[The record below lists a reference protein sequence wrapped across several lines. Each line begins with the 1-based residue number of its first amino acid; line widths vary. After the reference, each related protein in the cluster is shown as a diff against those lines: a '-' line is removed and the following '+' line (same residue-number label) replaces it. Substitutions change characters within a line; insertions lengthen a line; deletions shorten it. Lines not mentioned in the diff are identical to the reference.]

1 MLHSSASAS
10 PISMV
15 LGAGAVILRSP
26 ARTVSFVSVG
36 RSQSQDDIPAV
47 LAGDL
52 EPALLE
58 HPDRSD
64 VVSGDI
70 GVEGASLLEV
80 QQLRERPC
88 GDAPAPV
95 FLADPVADLPFAGV
109 HEAHDVAG
117 HLPLVED
124 RLLHNGL
131 VAQDSV
137 PVRQERYLVPC
148 GKISHAGRFRVEL
161 VFEEYGEVAFR
172 HVPQHDIVLRRV
184 PCASGYVILPGPCR
198 ADRYSIGPPIRISLR
213 SSLSV
218 AWPRAAC
225 RRGRG

>member
-88 GDAPAPV
+88 GDAPPGAAPPAFARAC
-95 FLADPVADLPFAGV
+95 FLIAPPSAIYILWLRDALP
-109 HEAHDVAG
+109 
-117 HLPLVED
+117 
-124 RLLHNGL
+124 R
-131 VAQDSV
+131 
-137 PVRQERYLVPC
+137 
-148 GKISHAGRFRVEL
+148 
-161 VFEEYGEVAFR
+161 
-172 HVPQHDIVLRRV
+172 
-184 PCASGYVILPGPCR
+184 PG
-198 ADRYSIGPPIRISLR
+198 AR
-213 SSLSV
+213 SSYS
-218 AWPRAAC
+218 
-225 RRGRG
+225 